1 MNPIFA
7 PTDAQRMAERVRPT
21 GRVVMR
27 QTWAHLLFLHWAW
40 DAAAVQ
46 RTLPAGL
53 TVDTFDGRAW
63 VGLVPFFMR
72 RVRPAGLCAV
82 PGISDFLELNV
93 RTYVHDAQ
101 GRPGVWFY
109 SLDCNQWLAVKVAR
123 NFFHLPYEHAD
134 LVATVAAEGGEVDY
148 RARRRAGR
156 GEAVRAESRF
166 RYRAEPGGRA
176 TVPGTREFFLV
187 ERYTLFAHDARRGP
201 LWAGRVA
208 HAPYR
213 FGAAEVSAWDDTMLR
228 LAGFDPAG
236 RRPDHV
242 GAAEAVD
249 VEIFGLEKLGSGRA
263 AARATAATRA
273 G

>member
-1 MNPIFA
+1 M
-7 PTDAQRMAERVRPT
+7 
-21 GRVVMR
+21 
-27 QTWAHLLFLHWAW
+27 
-40 DAAAVQ
+40 
-46 RTLPAGL
+46 
-53 TVDTFDGRAW
+53 
-63 VGLVPFFMR
+63 GLVPFFMR

-123 NFFHLPYEHAD
+123 NLFHLPYEHAD
-134 LVATVAAEGGEVDY
+134 MAATVAAEGGEVDY
-148 RARRRAGR
+148 WARRRAG
-156 GEAVRAESRF
+156 GAGAVMAESRF
-166 RYRAEPGGRA
+166 RYRAEPGGCV
-176 TVPGTREFFLV
+176 TLPGTREFFLV
-187 ERYTLFAHDARRGP
+187 ERYTLFAHDARRGQ

-236 RRPDHV
+236 RGPDHV
-242 GAAEAVD
+242 GAAAAVE

-263 AARATAATRA
+263 AERTTAATRA

>member
-1 MNPIFA
+1 
-7 PTDAQRMAERVRPT
+7 
-21 GRVVMR
+21 MR
-27 QTWAHLLFLHWAW
+27 QTWDHLLFLHWAW

-72 RVRPAGLCAV
+72 RVRPAGLWAV

-93 RTYVHDAQ
+93 RTYVHDAR

-109 SLDCNQWLAVKVAR
+109 SLDCNQWLAVKIAR
-123 NFFHLPYEHAD
+123 TFFHLPYEHAEMA
-134 LVATVAAEGGEVDY
+134 ATVDAASGEVSY
-148 RARRRAGR
+148 RARRKGLGAGEAGR
-156 GEAVRAESRF
+156 ESRF
-166 RYRAEPGGRA
+166 RYRAVSRGVEA
-176 TVPGTREFFLV
+176 AVGTKEFYLA
-187 ERYTLFAHDARRGP
+187 ERYTLFAHDAGRGR

-213 FGAAEVSAWDDTMLR
+213 LSAADVPEWDETMMR
-228 LAGFDPAG
+228 LAGFDPRG
-236 RRPDHV
+236 RAPDHV
-242 GAAEAVD
+242 CAAETVD
-249 VEIFGLEKLGSGRA
+249 VEIFPLERVGVGERDVPAMKG
-263 AARATAATRA
+263 A